1 MPSPTRI
8 YTLFTNHKDS
18 TLMDVLQ
25 KYGSLR
31 RFIADSYSPTTQQAV
46 DSALLY
52 AEEKMRGYTRYDGTP
67 MLDHDVAVAEIVS
80 RELGLGR
87 NSTVAA
93 ILHDVIRIANKE
105 RPEEVEPLSIE
116 IRERFGEPVLG
127 IIVGLCKISNIKLK
141 VSKEQANDFR
151 DMLVSYSVDPR
162 VILIKLAD
170 RLEVMRSLNI
180 FPVAKHR
187 KKSWESMNLYAPIAH
202 KLGLYALKSE
212 LEDLALK
219 WLEPKDYEYITR
231 RLEETESE
239 RQTFI
244 ARFLVPIEE
253 KLKSIPNLHYHIKSR
268 TKSVYSIWNKMRK
281 QNVPFEGV
289 YDIFALRI
297 IIDCERELEKQL
309 CWTVYSVVGDCYT
322 PNPKRMRDWVTI
334 PKSNGYES
342 LHTTVSAGGG
352 RWVEIQIRTERMDAV
367 AERGIAA
374 HWRYK
379 GVNQGAQ
386 TSEQW
391 LSRLR
396 EALEETTHSLSQRF
410 DAKPSTSEIFVFTPN
425 GDIRKLPEGA
435 TVLDFAFDIHTNL
448 GATCTGAKVNNR
460 AVPIREVLHNG
471 DIVEV
476 MTQKNQTPKSDWL
489 TFCVTSKARG
499 RIKSWLRNEQMK
511 HARIGREE
519 LERKLKNWKIT
530 VPIDEAVA
538 YLGKVLKVR
547 TGREVYSMIALQKID
562 FLSIKEILQQW
573 LSGEAEEQRRVA
585 AAEAE
590 RKKEELKAAQ
600 QEEAPSHRRSDALVI
615 DEKINNIEYKLAKCC
630 NPIKGDDIFGFV
642 TISSGITIHRSDC
655 PNAARLR
662 ENYPYRVMDARWRS
676 SADGAFRATIAIV
689 AGDIPG
695 IGNQITEVVTR
706 ELKLNIRTLSMAA
719 RGDGTMR
726 GTISVEV
733 PSTSIVDLLIHSIMR
748 IRGVQRAYRV
758 NN

>member
-1 MPSPTRI
+1 
-8 YTLFTNHKDS
+8 
-18 TLMDVLQ
+18 MDVLQ

-170 RLEVMRSLNI
+170 RLEVMRSLDI

-253 KLKSIPNLHYHIKSR
+253 KLRSIPNLHYHIKSR

-297 IIDCERELEKQL
+297 IIDCPVELEKPQ
-309 CWTVYSVVGDCYT
+309 CWTVYSVVTDFYT
-322 PNPKRMRDWVTI
+322 PNPKRMRDWISI

-342 LHTTVSAGGG
+342 LHTTVSAEG
-352 RWVEIQIRTERMDAV
+352 RWVEVQIRTERMDEV

-379 GVNQGAQ
+379 GVQQGGE

-396 EALEETTHSLSQRF
+396 AAMEETTHSLAQRF
-410 DAKPSTSEIFVFTPN
+410 DAKPASGEIFVFTPN
-425 GDIRKLPEGA
+425 GDLRKLPEGA
-435 TVLDFAFDIHTNL
+435 SVLDFAFDIHTNL
-448 GATCTGAKVNNR
+448 GAICSGGKVNNR
-460 AVPIREVLHNG
+460 SVPIREVLHNG
-471 DIVEV
+471 DIVEIL
-476 MTQKNQTPKSDWL
+476 TQKNQTPKSDWL
-489 TFCVTSKARG
+489 SFVVTSKAKSK
-499 RIKSWLRNEQMK
+499 IKAYLREEQAK
-511 HARIGREE
+511 HARMGREE
-519 LERKLKNWKIT
+519 LERKLKNWKLPLS
-530 VPIDEAVA
+530 VDEAVN
-538 YLGKVLKVR
+538 YLSKHYKLRLG
-547 TGREVYSMIALQKID
+547 TEVYALIATGKLD
-562 FLSIKEILQQW
+562 FQTIKEILNRH
-573 LSGEAEEQRRVA
+573 LSGEAEEERRAA
-585 AAEAE
+585 AAEIERQKQALAAE
-590 RKKEELKAAQ
+590 KADKKEQ
-600 QEEAPSHRRSDALVI
+600 RSSDALVI
-615 DEKINNIEYKLAKCC
+615 DDDISKIQYKLAKCC
-630 NPIKGDDIFGFV
+630 NPIKGDDVFGFI
-642 TISSGITIHRSDC
+642 TINAGITIHRTDC
-655 PNAARLR
+655 PNAKRMK
-662 ENYPYRVMDARWRS
+662 ENYPYRIIDARWRQNTE
-676 SADGAFRATIAIV
+676 GAFRVTIRVV
-689 AGDIPG
+689 AADTTGMA
-695 IGNQITEVVTR
+695 NHITEVISR
-706 ELKLNIRTLSMAA
+706 ELKLNIRSLSFDV
-719 RGDGTMR
+719 GKGGVVS
-726 GTISVEV
+726 GTIAVEV
-733 PSTSIVDLLIHSIMR
+733 PSATAADFLIHNILK
-748 IRGVQRAYRV
+748 IKGVQRAFRL
-758 NN
+758 N

>member
-1 MPSPTRI
+1 
-8 YTLFTNHKDS
+8 
-18 TLMDVLQ
+18 MDVLQ

-31 RFIADSYSPTTQQAV
+31 RFIADSYSPITQQAV

-170 RLEVMRSLNI
+170 RLEVMRSLDI

-212 LEDLALK
+212 LEDIALK

-231 RLEETESE
+231 RLEETERE

-253 KLKSIPNLHYHIKSR
+253 KLKAIPNLRYHIKSR

-352 RWVEIQIRTERMDAV
+352 RWVEIQIRSERMDAV

-460 AVPIREVLHNG
+460 AVPIREVLNNG

-600 QEEAPSHRRSDALVI
+600 QEEAPAARRSDALVI

>member
-1 MPSPTRI
+1 
-8 YTLFTNHKDS
+8 
-18 TLMDVLQ
+18 MDVLQ

-31 RFIADSYSPTTQQAV
+31 RFIADSYSPITQQAV

-170 RLEVMRSLNI
+170 RLEVMRSLDI

-253 KLKSIPNLHYHIKSR
+253 KLKAIPNLRYHIKSR

-460 AVPIREVLHNG
+460 AVPIREVLNNG

-600 QEEAPSHRRSDALVI
+600 QEEAPAARRSDALVI

-706 ELKLNIRTLSMAA
+706 ELKLNIRTLSLAA